1 MRYPPLIES
10 CRIAIENEWCT
21 GCQAL
26 EEPTFRGRWNC
37 IYSKPPRTEISI
49 RQVKINLGGINGKK

>member
-1 MRYPPLIES
+1 MIKIKYPSLIYT
-10 CRIAIENEWCT
+10 CKKAIENEWCT

-37 IYSKPPRTEISI
+37 KYSKPPQAEMSI
-49 RQVKINLGGINGKK
+49 KQIRMNLGESK

>member
-1 MRYPPLIES
+1 MKYPPLIES
-10 CRIAIENEWCT
+10 CRKAIENEWCT

-37 IYSKPPRTEISI
+37 KYSKPPK
-49 RQVKINLGGINGKK
+49 VKTSMKQIKLNLGEKNEI